1 MEGRSE
7 MFGRM
12 QAEKFLL
19 VLCAVI
25 ACVFSSE
32 FLDQEWK
39 AWKAKHDKEYSN
51 FRDEIFRRKAWEA
64 TWQKVQKHNQL
75 ADQGLS
81 RYRMAMNKFADM
93 QVLNPEATSAYLPE
107 IYASEHTPEE
117 RSSRKCFLSNEKS
130 QNYVPVQDFSRNLNI
145 PETVDWRDS
154 KCVGRVKNQ
163 GLCGSCWAFATV
175 GVFETHHC
183 IKTKELVEFSEQQL
197 VDCDPGNSGC
207 CGGLPEKAMAYI
219 TSRGV
224 MQAKEY
230 EYSEKQH
237 QCLYKPDNA
246 VNFNVSKYFLLP
258 GEDNMALAVGFN
270 GPIAVGID
278 ASHDF
283 QLYCN
288 GIFEGDCSPYPN
300 HAVIIVGYGT
310 EHDQKSNEDIDYWIV
325 RNSWGED
332 WGDKGYVKMRRNV
345 NVCGIASHSSSVDLT
360 R

>member
-1 MEGRSE
+1 
-7 MFGRM
+7 M
-12 QAEKFLL
+12 QADKFLP
-19 VLCAVI
+19 VLCAAI

-39 AWKAKHDKEYSN
+39 EWKAKHDKEYSN
-51 FRDEIFRRKAWEA
+51 FRDEILRRKTWEA
-64 TWQKVQKHNQL
+64 TRQKVQTHNQL

-93 QVLNPEATSAYLPE
+93 
-107 IYASEHTPEE
+107 TPEE
-117 RSSRKCFLSNEKS
+117 RSSRKCFLSNKKS
-130 QNYVPVQDFSRNLNI
+130 QNYVPVQDYSRNLNI
-145 PETVDWRDS
+145 PNSVDWRDS

-175 GVFETHHC
+175 GVFESHHC

-197 VDCDPGNSGC
+197 VDCDHGNYGC
-207 CGGLPEKAMAYI
+207 CGGIPEQAMAYI
-219 TSRGV
+219 ASHGV

-230 EYSEKQH
+230 EYLEKQN

-246 VNFNVSKYFLLP
+246 VNLNLSKYYLLP
-258 GEDNMALAVGFN
+258 GEDNMALTVAAN
-270 GPIAVGID
+270 GPIAVGIH

-288 GIFEGDCSPYPN
+288 GIFEGDCSPYAT
-300 HAVIIVGYGT
+300 HAVMIVGYGT
-310 EHDQKSNEDIDYWIV
+310 EHDQQSDEDIDYWIV

-332 WGDKGYVKMRRNV
+332 WGDNGYVKMRRNV
-345 NVCGIASHSSSVDLT
+345 NMCGIASEASSVDLT